1 MRLML
6 RGSGVAC
13 LALAVLV
20 LTGCAQQERVV
31 QMASPSP
38 TAPAPE
44 PGSAASKILLRGMAN
59 DVKVVDVRAQKRAG
73 LLAVQTEIVNDA
85 ATQRTVYWRY
95 RWLDEAG
102 MQVGD
107 DETWKPLPLLGHQSS
122 MLRSSAT
129 QPRATDF
136 RLEMNV
142 EPR

>member
-1 MRLML
+1 MRLMN
-6 RGSGVAC
+6 RWPQAGH
-13 LALAVLV
+13 LV
-20 LTGCAQQERVV
+20 LAALMLAGCAQQERVV
-31 QMASPSP
+31 QMAAPSP

-59 DVKVVDVRAQKRAG
+59 EVKVVDIRAQKRAG

-142 EPR
+142 ETR